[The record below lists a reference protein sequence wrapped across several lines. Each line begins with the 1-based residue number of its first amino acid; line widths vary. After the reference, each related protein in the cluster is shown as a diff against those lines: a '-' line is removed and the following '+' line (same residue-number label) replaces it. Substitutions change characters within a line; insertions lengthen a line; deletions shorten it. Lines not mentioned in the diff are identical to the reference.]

1 MHSIFRLILLAG
13 VICTSMPSGSHAQEA
28 VAGENG
34 EKRVQYQLVL
44 PDEKTPENVK
54 PEEHNPFESEG
65 EAQNRLAPG
74 DTEENRVRGCV
85 SRVWLVSERH
95 DDAPGKLFFRGDSD
109 AHLVRGEIAML
120 LRIFSGRTPEEILS
134 VDPKA
139 VFERLGLK
147 DALTMQRSN
156 GLFSMMNRIQ
166 HEARTAA

>member
-1 MHSIFRLILLAG
+1 MRRKGHLGLMASIDQTIEELADDF
-13 VICTSMPSGSHAQEA
+13 A
-28 VAGENG
+28 
-34 EKRVQYQLVL
+34 LL
-44 PDEKTPENVK
+44 PDW
-54 PEEHNPFESEG
+54 EERISHVIELARS
-65 EAQNRLAPG
+65 LAPLT
-74 DTEENRVRGCV
+74 DDERTEENRVRGCV

-120 LRIFSGRTPEEILS
+120 LRIFSGRTPEEIIS

-166 HEARTAA
+166 HEARTAV